1 MSEAPSNL
9 QVMEALLGQSL
20 AGMELSFGVAGDEV
34 VVNIKRQDILAACRR
49 ARDDPRLDFDYLR
62 CLSAVD
68 YPERFEVVYHL
79 YSLNHQH
86 KAVFKVALPKT
97 EGETAEVDSVTSV
110 WKGADWHE
118 REIRDMFGIVFEGHP
133 HLVPLLMEEGLED
146 VHPLLKS
153 RPIVPPR
160 DVRAS

>member
-1 MSEAPSNL
+1 
-9 QVMEALLGQSL
+9 MEELIGSALGGL
-20 AGMELSFGVAGDEV
+20 AGKELSFGVAVDEV
-34 VVNIKRQDILAACRR
+34 VVNIKPQDILAACRR
-49 ARDDPRLDFDYLR
+49 AREDPHLDFAYLR

-86 KAVFKVALPKT
+86 KAVFKVALPKG
-97 EGETAEVDSVTSV
+97 EGPKAESASGGEVDSVTSV

-118 REIRDMFGIVFEGHP
+118 REIRDMFGIVFKGHQ
-133 HLVPLLMEEGLED
+133 HLVPLLMDEGLEN

-160 DVRAS
+160 DTHAS